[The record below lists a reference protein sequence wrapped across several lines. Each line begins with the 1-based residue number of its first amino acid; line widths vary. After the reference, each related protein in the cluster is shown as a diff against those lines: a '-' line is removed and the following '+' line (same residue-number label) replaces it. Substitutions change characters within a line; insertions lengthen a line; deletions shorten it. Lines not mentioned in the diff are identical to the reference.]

1 MDNMIDLEIMYN
13 HLNEI
18 IKRRGRAIR
27 ISKSRIKNLADEQLS
42 ENLFDTMISE
52 VENLRKNYN
61 ELNSLIERKLE
72 LEDMIENTSKEESQ

>member
-18 IKRRGRAIR
+18 IKRRSRAIR
-27 ISKSRIKNLADEQLS
+27 ISKSRIKDLADEQLS

-72 LEDMIENTSKEESQ
+72 LEDMIENASKEESQ